1 MAGKQRE
8 KPRSTTGAEE
18 QRKTHPGNKAGRQRG
33 GLSSQQENNQ
43 GALMLL
49 RPTGLLDCGC
59 PPYYRRIVLGRF
71 LSFPLQIKF

>member
-49 RPTGLLDCGC
+49 
-59 PPYYRRIVLGRF
+59 
-71 LSFPLQIKF
+71 